1 MWRKNANATSEFE
14 ATGWRGDKGC
24 GFNLGHQWAPTN
36 EVVHF
41 NIKPIHFANF
51 GSFGGSII
59 LNPHTKKVLYIYTYQ
74 SCSALPASPAPKK
87 KRGSD
92 KSSRME
98 ASCPYNILI
107 LYHTSNIWIIGW
119 LLNPIAI
126 NKLSHTHP
134 MCIWRLHY
142 IIPYTSIY
150 YSWWMLGKN
159 RLTWC
164 HKMWRPR
171 QHGINLVESRQTVS
185 WLCKWW
191 LNGGYPNSWMVF
203 FMDNINGWFGAT
215 PMVNLRN
222 QYGSVM
228 YSQVTS
234 PQGIQ
239 LPSGKLT

>member
-1 MWRKNANATSEFE
+1 MGTHKWGRAFQHKTNPFCQFWIIW
-14 ATGWRGDKGC
+14 GVD
-24 GFNLGHQWAPTN
+24 NL
-36 EVVHF
+36 
-41 NIKPIHFANF
+41 KPPYQKSPI
-51 GSFGGSII
+51 
-59 LNPHTKKVLYIYTYQ
+59 YIYTYQ

-142 IIPYTSIY
+142 IIPYTSIC

-203 FMDNINGWFGAT
+203 FHGQYQRMIWGYPHGKPSKPVWFCHVFASHITAGYST
-215 PMVNLRN
+215 TLR
-222 QYGSVM
+222 
-228 YSQVTS
+228 
-234 PQGIQ
+234 
-239 LPSGKLT
+239 

>member
-1 MWRKNANATSEFE
+1 MGTHKWGRAFQHKTNPFCQFWIIW
-14 ATGWRGDKGC
+14 GVD
-24 GFNLGHQWAPTN
+24 NL
-36 EVVHF
+36 
-41 NIKPIHFANF
+41 KPPYQKSPI
-51 GSFGGSII
+51 
-59 LNPHTKKVLYIYTYQ
+59 YIYTYQ